1 MPQGL
6 TELHQAKMSLHGQ
19 EVQQTYH
26 VWLMA
31 TLPLDTLGLTALA
44 LLLLQK

>member
-26 VWLMA
+26 VWLMV
-31 TLPLDTLGLTALA
+31 TPPLDTPGLTALA

>member
-6 TELHQAKMSLHGQ
+6 TKLHQARMSLHGQ
-19 EVQQTYH
+19 EVQQSYH
-26 VWLMA
+26 VLLMV
-31 TLPLDTLGLTALA
+31 TLHLDTPGLTALA

>member
-26 VWLMA
+26 VWLMV
-31 TLPLDTLGLTALA
+31 TPPLDTLGLTALA